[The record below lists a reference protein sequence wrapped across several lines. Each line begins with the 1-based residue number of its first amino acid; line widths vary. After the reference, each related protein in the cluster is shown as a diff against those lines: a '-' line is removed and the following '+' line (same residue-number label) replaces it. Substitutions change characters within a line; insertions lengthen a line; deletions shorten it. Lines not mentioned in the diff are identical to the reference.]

1 MRIFD
6 CRSIILIGIALSLT
20 SGCSQSP
27 SKATPILEFPFP
39 VLSARG
45 AWSRAVEAA
54 LKWSEDAR
62 VVDLRVSFDRVNSE
76 GVFNTVDFGFESPTK
91 NAESLWVICGYEVCT
106 SEVIT
111 EPDSSLARRSEPI
124 TLEDFELDGRD
135 ALAISLDH
143 GGRDFVPAMREEYVS
158 VFAKLSRLY
167 PASSGGVYWR
177 VSYMEPGS
185 RDHLDVIM
193 DARTGEVVEVQD

>member
-1 MRIFD
+1 MHILY
-6 CRSIILIGIALSLT
+6 CRSVILISIVLSLT
-20 SGCSQSP
+20 SACSQSP
-27 SKATPILEFPFP
+27 SRVAPIPQFPFP

-54 LKWSEDAR
+54 LEWSEDAQ

-91 NAESLWVICGYEVCT
+91 NAESLWVICGYDVCT

-111 EPDSSLARRSEPI
+111 ESDSSLARRSEPI
-124 TLEDFELDGRD
+124 TLEDFQLDGRD
-135 ALAISLDH
+135 ALAISLDY
-143 GGRDFVPAMREEYVS
+143 GGRNFVPAMREEYIS

-167 PASSGGVYWR
+167 PVSSGGVYWR
-177 VSYMEPGS
+177 VSYLEPGS

-193 DARTGEVVEVQD
+193 DAKTGEVVEVQD